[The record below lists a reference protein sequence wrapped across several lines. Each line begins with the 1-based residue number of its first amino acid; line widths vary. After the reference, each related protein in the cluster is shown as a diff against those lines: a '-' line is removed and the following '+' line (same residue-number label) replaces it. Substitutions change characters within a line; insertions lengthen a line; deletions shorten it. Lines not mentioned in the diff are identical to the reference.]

1 MVILKLCCQFK
12 KNVYVVAVQKSDFT
26 DNFFLGIIPLWRAEP
41 LGAYCYSVKFSPLLQ
56 M

>member
-12 KNVYVVAVQKSDFT
+12 KNIYVVVKKFNST
-26 DNFFLGIIPLWRAEP
+26 DNLFCNYSLWRAEP
-41 LGAYCYSVKFSPLLQ
+41 LGAYCYSVEFSPLVQ